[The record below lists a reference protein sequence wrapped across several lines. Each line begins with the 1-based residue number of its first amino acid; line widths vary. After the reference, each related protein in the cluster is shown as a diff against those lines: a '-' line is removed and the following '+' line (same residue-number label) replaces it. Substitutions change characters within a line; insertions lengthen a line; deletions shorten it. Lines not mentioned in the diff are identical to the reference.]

1 MSIIKYQKE
10 GRGGKA
16 LSHDMVPE
24 EIELCPMNL
33 DLQNCEPKYT
43 SLIPQ
48 QVAPGVLLWQH
59 KAD

>member
-10 GRGGKA
+10 GRGREA

-24 EIELCPMNL
+24 EIELCPVNL
-33 DLQNCEPKYT
+33 DLQNREPKYT

-48 QVAPGVLLWQH
+48 QLVPGVLLW
-59 KAD
+59 